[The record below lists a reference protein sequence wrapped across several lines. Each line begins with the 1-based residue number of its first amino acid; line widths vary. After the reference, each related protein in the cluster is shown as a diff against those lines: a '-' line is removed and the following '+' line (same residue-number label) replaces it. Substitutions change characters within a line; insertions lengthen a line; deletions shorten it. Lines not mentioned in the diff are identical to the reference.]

1 LRNGGCTMNLH
12 NVVINVENVTK
23 SYFTYKNEWERVAS
37 WFGFQ
42 SKKLNENNVLKNI
55 NFSIRKGESIGIVGK
70 NGAGKSTLLKLI
82 TGTLLPSKGRI
93 IINGRISAIL
103 ELGMGFNPDLTG
115 RQNVYHSA
123 SIMGF
128 SKKEVDQKIDEIENF
143 AEIGEYFDQPVRVYS
158 SGMQVRVAFAVATAW
173 RPEVLI
179 IDEALSVGDT
189 YFQHKSFSRI
199 KEFQDNG
206 TTLLIVSHD
215 KGAIQTLCNRA
226 ILLNEGTLIKDGN
239 PEEIFDFYNALLS
252 EKNNDKILT
261 SKLKDG
267 STQTSSGSGEAKI
280 EKVELLN
287 SKGNNVDLISVG
299 EKITFRFLVR
309 IYKDIDRLVFGIGI
323 KNRLGQIMYGTNTWH
338 TDQVITNVKKND
350 IYQYEITLTNTL
362 GVGSYSLQTALHDQ
376 DTHLNANYEWKD
388 YAYIFEVINDK
399 LDFFVGL
406 QWTNA
411 KTNILKIEGI

>member
-1 LRNGGCTMNLH
+1 
-12 NVVINVENVTK
+12 
-23 SYFTYKNEWERVAS
+23 
-37 WFGFQ
+37 

>member
-1 LRNGGCTMNLH
+1 MNLH